1 MAIINK
7 GLFPAMPSRNRSK
20 GMMAKTA
27 NKVNAA
33 AQRQGADTRH
43 SPIGQSSIGPVSDPL
58 MYGTVHL
65 LFSEVPSLMAD
76 S

>member
-7 GLFPAMPSRNRSK
+7 GLFPAIPSRNRSK

-27 NKVNAA
+27 NNVNAA
-33 AQRQGADTRH
+33 AERQRKDTRH
-43 SPIGQSSIGPVSDPL
+43 SPIGQSNIGPVSDPL

-65 LFSEVPSLMAD
+65 LFSEALSLMAD